1 MAKSFNIN
9 DKNRFLL
16 GVRVLNN
23 ENIENFVKNVEVYDC
38 AFKILP
44 LEYTL
49 VSKKSAVN
57 ENYSFRSEKDKEDLE
72 YILSHK
78 EKLGITDEKIQEILS
93 KYPNYSISIA
103 YKVNDNAT
111 TTTMSGETYK
121 ELVLTN
127 RNIS

>member
-38 AFKILP
+38 TFKILP

-57 ENYSFRSEKDKEDLE
+57 ENYSFRLEKDKEDLE

-78 EKLGITDEKIQEILS
+78 EELGITDDKTQEILS

-103 YKVNDNAT
+103 YKVNDNAS